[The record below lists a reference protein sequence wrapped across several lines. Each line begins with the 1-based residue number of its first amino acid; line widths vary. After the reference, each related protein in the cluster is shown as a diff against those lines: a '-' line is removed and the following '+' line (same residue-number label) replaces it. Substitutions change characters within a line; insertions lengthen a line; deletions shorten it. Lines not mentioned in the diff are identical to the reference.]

1 LKSKLQFWTLEI
13 LLILIIIYIST
24 KISFLFHPIG
34 IFISTLFFPIL
45 ISGFLFYLL
54 NPVLK
59 LLMKWKVPKILGI
72 VILYLA
78 LLGLITVGVT
88 KVVPVV
94 SEQVTDIA
102 KQTPE
107 TVDHVVAWI
116 EKASKSNWFNFVV
129 EQDFIKFEEIKERL
143 LEFTSSITSN
153 ITSGITAV
161 VSFITNLTLI
171 IITVPFIL
179 FYMLKDG
186 HRLPGAIMK
195 FLPSSFKK
203 EGLVVIQETSQTLAN
218 YIQGQMTVCIFVGT
232 ACFIGFLLIDL
243 PYALTLGLVIAVTNI
258 IPYVGPFIGAA
269 PAVLVGLF
277 QSPLAAFLVIL
288 IILIV
293 QQLDGNLISPLII
306 GKSLNIH
313 PLTIIMI
320 LLVAGSLAGIL
331 GMILAVPTYAVVKT
345 ITKNIVRLFKLY
357 RTRHTVITEDT

>member
-1 LKSKLQFWTLEI
+1 M
-13 LLILIIIYIST
+13 IIVYIGT
-24 KISFLFHPIG
+24 KISFVFHPIG
-34 IFISTLFFPIL
+34 VFISTLFFPIL

-59 LLMKWKVPKILGI
+59 LLMKWKVPKIVGI
-72 VILYLA
+72 IILYLA
-78 LLGLITVGVT
+78 LVGLITIGVT

-94 SEQVTDIA
+94 SDQVTDIA
-102 KQTPE
+102 KKTPE
-107 TVDHVVAWI
+107 TVDNVVALI
-116 EKASKSNWFNFVV
+116 EDASKSNWFNYVV
-129 EQDFIKFEEIKERL
+129 EQDFIQFEQIKDRL
-143 LEFTSSITSN
+143 LEFTTSITSN
-153 ITSGITAV
+153 ITSGLSAV
-161 VSFITNLTLI
+161 VSFITSLTLI

-186 HRLPGAIMK
+186 NRLPGAIMK
-195 FLPSSFKK
+195 FLPSSFRK

-277 QSPLAAFLVIL
+277 QSPLSAFLVIL

-345 ITKNIVRLFKLY
+345 ITKNIVRLVKLY
-357 RTRHTVITEDT
+357 RARNTVITEDT

>member
-1 LKSKLQFWTLEI
+1 MKSKLQFWTLEI
-13 LLILIIIYIST
+13 LLLLIIIYVST

-45 ISGFLFYLL
+45 ISGFLFYML

-59 LLMKWKVPKILGI
+59 LLMRWKVPKIVGI
-72 VILYLA
+72 LILYIA
-78 LLGLITVGVT
+78 LIGLITIGIT

-94 SEQVTDIA
+94 SDQITDIA
-102 KQTPE
+102 RNTPQF
-107 TVDHVVAWI
+107 VDDVVAII
-116 EKASKSNWFNFVV
+116 EDASKSNWFNFVV
-129 EQDFIKFEEIKERL
+129 EQEFIKYEEIKDRL
-143 LEFTSSITSN
+143 LQFTTNITSN
-153 ITSGITAV
+153 ITTGISAV
-161 VSFITNLTLI
+161 VSFITSLTLI

-186 HRLPGAIMK
+186 HKLPDALMK
-195 FLPSSFKK
+195 FLPASFRK

-218 YIQGQMTVCIFVGT
+218 YIQGQITVCIFVGT

-243 PYALTLGLVIAVTNI
+243 PYALTLGLVIAITNI

-269 PAVLVGLF
+269 PAVAVGLF
-277 QSPLAAFLVIL
+277 QSPFTAILVIL
-288 IILIV
+288 IIVIV

-345 ITKNIVRLFKLY
+345 ITKNIVRLVKLY
-357 RTRHTVITEDT
+357 RSRHTVITDDV